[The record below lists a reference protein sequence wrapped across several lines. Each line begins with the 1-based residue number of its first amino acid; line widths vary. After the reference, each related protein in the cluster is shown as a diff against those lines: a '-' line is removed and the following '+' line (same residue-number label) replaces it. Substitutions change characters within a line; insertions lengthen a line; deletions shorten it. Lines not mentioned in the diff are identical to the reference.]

1 MAEFTLTK
9 WLDPILD
16 YFAKEAGM
24 PVEEYS
30 SRVGGEGLGA
40 AVEGITDYVA
50 RSWFSKLVQF
60 IAGAAAGGYA
70 TFGKDVNPRLRKELL
85 TFGLHELFRVVDPSP
100 EEIVKMR
107 EEFQKFLDAV
117 TRGDWQEALKWI
129 IRSPEEL
136 KKPFEGLT
144 APTSAS
150 TPPLEEKTIERTVT
164 REVEKAEGEARFQI
178 VTE

>member
-16 YFAKEAGM
+16 YFARESGIS
-24 PVEEYS
+24 VEEYS

-50 RSWFSKLVQF
+50 RLWFSKLVQF
-60 IAGAAAGGYA
+60 IAGAVASGYA
-70 TFGKDVNPRLRKELL
+70 TFGKDVHPRLRKELL

-100 EEIVKMR
+100 EDIAKMQ
-107 EEFQKFLDAV
+107 EEFGKFLDAV
-117 TRGDWQEALKWI
+117 TRGDWQEALKWM

-136 KKPFEGLT
+136 T
-144 APTSAS
+144 APFGGGLATKTPTSPPVMETKTPSVKAS
-150 TPPLEEKTIERTVT
+150 EPATKGRYVITGT
-164 REVEKAEGEARFQI
+164 
-178 VTE
+178 